1 MSELTPSPSE
11 RSYDYIVIGSGPA
24 GATLAAQ
31 LSHSSTSD
39 NSRRR
44 SVLVIEAGS
53 PHRGP
58 LSSTPAFYPRSFGSR
73 IDWNYLTTP
82 QKHLAKR
89 SLKWPAGKVLGGS
102 SAINAM
108 IRIEPSDACLQTL
121 HSACGPTWSVESS
134 KSLFDRLRNEPLS
147 SLGPQSP
154 WITLHPNTA
163 QIHRRAIE
171 YGFGS
176 LNPWIQ
182 ATPTIWPTI
191 APYLRFAAK
200 GRRRRILSESR
211 SQPIP
216 ILSNAMAKR
225 LIIDS
230 DRVVGVIVQSQD
242 DEFEVLAAKEVI
254 LCCGAIET
262 PRLLFQSGIG
272 PRTELAQAGLEC
284 RYPHDRIGSG
294 LQDHLVYPLVFQL
307 RKGVPF
313 AWPFDRVD
321 RRRYIEDQGGPKS
334 SNLAELG
341 AWIDPLGIPS
351 EQFQWHITPTHYLA
365 YPKIP
370 NAQPCVSIGVTQSH
384 PRSVGSVLPDP
395 SNRSLVRID
404 PNYLSEPE
412 DRAAFLRAIHWTREF
427 FHRAPWQDLFE
438 EELMPGPKRTSDE
451 ALLAHLERFA
461 TTLYHYTG
469 TCAMGLDPQAPVD
482 PDFRLRGIDR
492 LRVCDASVFP
502 AIPGS
507 NPQTTI
513 MMMAMRLA
521 ALLLEK

>member
-1 MSELTPSPSE
+1 MSKLNPSPSE

-31 LSHSSTSD
+31 LSNSHASS

-58 LSSTPAFYPRSFGSR
+58 LSSIPAFYPRSFGSR
-73 IDWNYLTTP
+73 IDWNYMTTP
-82 QKHLAKR
+82 QTHLAKR

-108 IRIEPSDACLQTL
+108 IRIEPSEACLQTL
-121 HSACGPTWSVESS
+121 HTACGPTWSVESS
-134 KSLFDRLRNEPLS
+134 KSLFDRLRNELHCSLGPLS
-147 SLGPQSP
+147 SLT
-154 WITLHPNTA
+154 TLHPNTA
-163 QIHRRAIE
+163 QVHRHAIE
-171 YGFGS
+171 NSFGS
-176 LNPWIQ
+176 PNPWIQ
-182 ATPTIWPTI
+182 ANPTIRPSI
-191 APYLRFAAK
+191 APYLRFTAH
-200 GRRRRILSESR
+200 GRRRRILSQNR

-225 LIIDS
+225 LILDS
-230 DRVVGVIVQSQD
+230 DRAVGVIVQSQG
-242 DEFEVLAAKEVI
+242 DEVEVLASKEVI

-284 RYPHDRIGSG
+284 RYPHERIGSG
-294 LQDHLVYPLVFQL
+294 LQDHLVYPLVFRL

-313 AWPFDRVD
+313 SLPLDRVD

-341 AWIDPLGIPS
+341 AWIDPHGIPS
-351 EQFQWHITPTHYLA
+351 DQFQWHITPTHYLA

-384 PRSVGSVLPDP
+384 PQSVGSVLPDP
-395 SNRSLVRID
+395 SNRSRVLID
-404 PNYLSEPE
+404 PNYLSVPD
-412 DRAAFLRAIHWTREF
+412 DRTAFQRAIHWSREF
-427 FHRAPWQDLFE
+427 FHSAPWQDLFE
-438 EELMPGPKRTSDE
+438 EELMPGPKRASDE
-451 ALLAHLERFA
+451 ALLAHIERFA

-469 TCAMGLDPQAPVD
+469 TCAMGLDRQAPVD
-482 PDFRLRGIDR
+482 PEFRLRGIER

-502 AIPGS
+502 VIPGS

-521 ALLLEK
+521 ALLLEE

>member
-1 MSELTPSPSE
+1 MSKLNPSPSE

-31 LSHSSTSD
+31 LSHSHASG
-39 NSRRR
+39 NPHRR

-58 LSSTPAFYPRSFGSR
+58 LSSTPALYPLSFGSR

-82 QKHLAKR
+82 QTHLAKR

-121 HSACGPTWSVESS
+121 HTACGPTWSVESS
-134 KSLFDRLRNEPLS
+134 KSLFDRLRNELHS
-147 SLGPQSP
+147 SLGPPSSL
-154 WITLHPNTA
+154 ITLHPNTA
-163 QIHRRAIE
+163 QVHRRAIE
-171 YGFGS
+171 NSFGS

-182 ATPTIWPTI
+182 ATPTNRPLI
-191 APYLRFAAK
+191 APYLRFTAQ
-200 GRRRRILSESR
+200 GRRRRIVSQSD

-225 LIIDS
+225 LILDS
-230 DRVVGVIVQSQD
+230 DRVVGVMVQSQG

-284 RYPHDRIGSG
+284 RYPHERIGSG
-294 LQDHLVYPLVFQL
+294 LQDHLVYPLVFRL
-307 RKGVPF
+307 RNGIPF

-341 AWIDPLGIPS
+341 AWIDPLGMPS

-384 PRSVGSVLPDP
+384 PQSVGSVLPGP
-395 SNRSLVRID
+395 SNGSLVRID
-404 PNYLSEPE
+404 PNYLSEPD
-412 DRAAFLRAIHWTREF
+412 DRTAFQRAIHWSREF

-438 EELMPGPKRTSDE
+438 EELMPGEKRASDQ
-451 ALLAHLERFA
+451 AVLAHIERFA

-469 TCAMGLDPQAPVD
+469 TCAMGLDRQAPVD
-482 PDFRLRGIDR
+482 PEFRLRGIER

-507 NPQTTI
+507 NPQTII

-521 ALLLEK
+521 ALLLEE